1 MEVGEQ
7 GSGRQHRGRMTVITE
22 LLSSPRLEG
31 ALSKIDPEVSGFI
44 TRKRKKTQM
53 HHTLLLSK

>member
-44 TRKRKKTQM
+44 TRKRKKK
-53 HHTLLLSK
+53 HA